1 MFSVRS
7 KQINGSQI
15 DGSLCG
21 VLRATLSQRLRSS
34 GSVCIAA
41 ILVAGLAGGCST
53 DVSRFDIP
61 VFGAA
66 DNGGA
71 APPLPPPRGRS
82 GVGAPSASISQPAP
96 GFADDNVVRPAPRD
110 GASMPS
116 PMARGGSN
124 ASNGVS
130 VANLPDEPVQAK
142 IPQDVPPKR
151 ATARP
156 SPAVGA
162 TAAVVPGGTASAGQA
177 AGPARAGQTIDVAPG
192 DTLYRLSSQHRVSIS
207 DLMAANN
214 LQNPALKPGQK
225 LIIPAA
231 TSVPMNRVPTRAE
244 ATAKANQQAQQS
256 MRPAGEG
263 ASAAPVT
270 AATIATPVGTAPV
283 ASVPAAA
290 PGGNYTVQ
298 PGESFYGVA
307 RKHKVKA
314 EELAQ
319 VNGITDVA
327 KIKQGQVLK
336 IPGPGVVAAAPATP
350 AAAVNTA
357 PGATAPLAP
366 HAAAPHSAAPQGKIG
381 AAGTKVAALGST
393 SPGTMVSAPAT
404 ADKSAAVDPAETAA
418 AAKGRAEPAKPHGAT
433 PASTQVSAPAVAAG
447 GAASFRWPVKGKV
460 ITNFGPREDGT
471 HNDGINISVPAG
483 TDVQA
488 AEGGTVAYAGNE
500 LKGYGNLV
508 LIRHDENW
516 VSAYAHNDQ
525 LLVKRGDKIKRGQ
538 IIAKAGKSGTVEQP
552 QVHFELRQGSKP
564 VDPMKHLAS
573 N

>member
-21 VLRATLSQRLRSS
+21 GLRATLSQRLRSS
-34 GSVCIAA
+34 CSVCIAA

-82 GVGAPSASISQPAP
+82 GVGAPSASIAQPAP
-96 GFADDNVVRPAPRD
+96 GFGDDNVVRPAPRD

-116 PMARGGSN
+116 PMARG

-130 VANLPDEPVQAK
+130 VANLPDVPVQAK

-151 ATARP
+151 AAARP
-156 SPAVGA
+156 APAVGA
-162 TAAVVPGGTASAGQA
+162 TAAIVPGGTASAGQA

-231 TSVPMNRVPTRAE
+231 TSVPINRVPTRAE

-256 MRPAGEG
+256 MRPAGEV

-270 AATIATPVGTAPV
+270 ATTIATPLGTAPV

-336 IPGPGVVAAAPATP
+336 IPGPGVVAVAPATP
-350 AAAVNTA
+350 AAASTTA
-357 PGATAPLAP
+357 PVAVAPVASQAVAS
-366 HAAAPHSAAPQGKIG
+366 HGAAPQGKIG
-381 AAGTKVAALGST
+381 ATGTKVAVLGST

-404 ADKSAAVDPAETAA
+404 GDKTPAVDPAETAA

-433 PASTQVSAPAVAAG
+433 PATTPVSTPAATAG

-460 ITNFGPREDGT
+460 ITSFGPREDGT

-525 LLVKRGDKIKRGQ
+525 LLVKRGEKIKRGQ